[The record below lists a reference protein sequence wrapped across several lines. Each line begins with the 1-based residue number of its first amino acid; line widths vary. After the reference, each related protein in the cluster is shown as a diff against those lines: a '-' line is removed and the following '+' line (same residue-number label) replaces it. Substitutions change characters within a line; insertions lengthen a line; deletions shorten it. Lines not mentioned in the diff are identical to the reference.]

1 MIATPVLAAA
11 LAAAQPAAPVPQTA
25 TAPPAAAAP
34 VTVELNAVQ
43 LLALASSRAEAGDVA
58 TAETM
63 FTALTKDP
71 DLDIRSEARFR
82 HGRMLEAQ
90 NRYSDAAVLYRAI
103 LDEQPGAQRV
113 RLQLARALLFAG
125 DEGGAARALRQ
136 AQAGGLPAD
145 VQRVVAQFQGAL
157 RAVQPIGGSLEVALA
172 PSTNIN
178 RATRSNTLD
187 TVIAPLE
194 LSEDAQAQSGLGV
207 KLAGQG
213 FVRLPV
219 SSKLR
224 WTLRASGQGFLYR
237 QSQFNDII
245 VQLETGL
252 EYTAGKSRL
261 QPSIGRSQRWFGGR
275 PLVDTDTASL
285 SWLRAL
291 GRRSQLDVSASVGRS
306 KFRQNDLQSG
316 TSYDLGVALEH
327 AFSQRSGG
335 RLSLAGQRLDARDP
349 GWATTG
355 GGANLLYYR
364 ELGRTTAFAS
374 AGLSYLEADGR
385 ILLFPRRRL
394 EWLAR
399 GTIGATFRQATVR
412 GFAPVV
418 RLSHERNFSTVGL
431 FDFARTSVDIGITRA
446 F

>member
-1 MIATPVLAAA
+1 MTALPVLAAA
-11 LAAAQPAAPVPQTA
+11 LAVAQAVPAPAPQDPAAPVA
-25 TAPPAAAAP
+25 
-34 VTVELNAVQ
+34 VELTAVQ
-43 LLALASSRAEAGDVA
+43 LLALATARAEEGDVA
-58 TAETM
+58 TAE
-63 FTALTKDP
+63 ALFAALARDP

-90 NRYSDAAVLYRAI
+90 NRFADAAVLYRAI

-136 AQAGGLPAD
+136 AQAGGLPPD
-145 VQRVVAQFQGAL
+145 VQQVVAQFQGAL
-157 RAVQPIGGSLEVALA
+157 RAVQPVGGSFELALA

-187 TVIAPLE
+187 TAIAPLE
-194 LSEDAQAQSGLGV
+194 LSEDAQAQSGLGA

-213 FVRLPV
+213 FVRLPL
-219 SSKLR
+219 SSRLR

-237 QSQFNDII
+237 KSAFNDII

-275 PLVDTDTASL
+275 PFVDTDLASL

-291 GRRSQLDVSASVGRS
+291 GRRSQLDVSLAVGRS
-306 KFRQNDLQSG
+306 NFRQNDLQDG
-316 TSYDLGVALEH
+316 TSYDLGVGLEH
-327 AFSQRSGG
+327 AFDARSGG
-335 RLSLAGQRLDARDP
+335 RLSLTGQRLDARDP
-349 GWATTG
+349 GYATTG
-355 GGANLLYYR
+355 GGAGLLYYR
-364 ELGRTTAFAS
+364 EFGRTTAFAS
-374 AGLSYLEADGR
+374 ASLSYLEADGR
-385 ILLFPRRRL
+385 ILLFPSRRV

-399 GTIGATFRQATVR
+399 ATIGATLRQASVR

-418 RLSHERNFSTVGL
+418 RLAYERNISTVGL
-431 FDFARTSVDIGITRA
+431 FDFSRTGVELGITRA